1 MILFSGKPETDWL
14 RPAIKITQPLAASRL
29 KAEQET
35 GVRVR
40 KANVVAT
47 VALLLG
53 FAQACLAAG
62 PRDDDFENIWSALGP
77 RTEIELATLS
87 AKARGVFERT
97 LVACSIFVDMYTNP
111 KYTSECEAT
120 ASEFLTQYSN
130 SSSALSILF
139 TQAIELTRDYNVQAE
154 FDGQRRRALSF
165 DNPGK
170 VYVDVLQRAYRDTI
184 TRRF

>member
-1 MILFSGKPETDWL
+1 MATLESEIGLANIGPLSQFSGLTLSEKLSL
-14 RPAIKITQPLAASRL
+14 RHHISVI
-29 KAEQET
+29 AERESEMH
-35 GVRVR
+35 V
-40 KANVVAT
+40 
-47 VALLLG
+47 LLD
-53 FAQACLAAG
+53 QQD
-62 PRDDDFENIWSALGP
+62 RNIWSALGP
-77 RTEIELATLS
+77 RTETELATLS

-120 ASEFLTQYSN
+120 ASEFLTQYSD